1 MAGRFKSSWRLAVCV
16 VVAGL
21 VAAVSLRAGI
31 AALLAAAMAALS
43 SLAWASAG
51 GAGKG
56 AAAAGAGLHVPALA
70 GALGG
75 AVLQWR
81 RTVGRSTPERV
92 MLSVA
97 SLLAA
102 YFGGL
107 LVASAWPGLGA
118 GAVGLGGMVAAN
130 LAIPVIDGLL
140 VLWADA
146 LAALRALL
154 ADVPWLKRLVGAR
167 VGLSTETVDKP
178 VDNAGPPQ

>member
-1 MAGRFKSSWRLAVCV
+1 MGARMKASLWLALWVMLAGFVAALTLRTAIAAALATAL
-16 VVAGL
+16 AGL
-21 VAAVSLRAGI
+21 SGL
-31 AALLAAAMAALS
+31 AL
-43 SLAWASAG
+43 ASG

-56 AAAAGAGLHVPALA
+56 AAAAGVGLHIPALV
-70 GALGG
+70 GGVVG

-81 RTVGRSTPERV
+81 RTAGRRTAERV
-92 MLSVA
+92 MLAAA
-97 SLLAA
+97 SLVAA

-107 LVASAWPGLGA
+107 TVATTWPELGD
-118 GAVGLGGMVAAN
+118 GAAGLGGMLAAN

-140 VLWADA
+140 VLWSDA